1 MNDQIK
7 KFLIITIGLII
18 LACGLYYFLIP
29 SNLAVGGA
37 TGLALVISTLIPS
50 LNYSVI
56 LVIINLILF
65 ITAFIVLGKEF
76 SGYTLYASLML
87 SGIFAILEMITPMA
101 EPFTDDLFINL
112 IFGILIAG
120 VGIGII
126 FNQNASTGG
135 TDILAKIINKFSHID
150 MGKSLMIPDF
160 LITLA
165 AGFVFGPRLGMYSL
179 LGVIIN
185 SIVIDKII
193 AGFNVKINMIIISE
207 EFDAINDYIN
217 KDLDRGTTIYH
228 ATGGYSKEDK
238 RIINTVVERS
248 EYIKIRDFIRA
259 IDKRAFVTISHITEV
274 EGEGFT
280 YD

>member
-228 ATGGYSKEDK
+228 ATGGYSKKDK

-248 EYIKIRDFIRA
+248 EYIKIRDFIRT

>member
-7 KFLIITIGLII
+7 KFLIITNGLII

-228 ATGGYSKEDK
+228 ATGGYSKKDK

>member
-185 SIVIDKII
+185 SIVIDRII

-248 EYIKIRDFIRA
+248 EYIKVRDFIRA